1 MTVEQY
7 LNKINYYDRVIAN
20 KTFDYNRL
28 AELTKGLSAPASD
41 KEKVSSSSGGDSLSK
56 GVVELIEIENE
67 IHSLINAR
75 KFIISQIETLS
86 VSNYEVLYHKFVK
99 CETGK
104 EIMTALNYNTRSAY
118 YRQLDLALKEFD
130 NLYGDIY
137 KTKKW

>member
-67 IHSLINAR
+67 IHALINAR